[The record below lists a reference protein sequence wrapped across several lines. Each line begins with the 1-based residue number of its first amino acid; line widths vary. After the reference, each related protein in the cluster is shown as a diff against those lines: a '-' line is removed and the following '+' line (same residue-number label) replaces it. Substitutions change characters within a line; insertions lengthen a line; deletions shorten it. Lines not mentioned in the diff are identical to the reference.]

1 MSKLK
6 KLTQQQLFLPI
17 FCMILVL
24 CVNMIYDV
32 SQGRDFYEFFKIG
45 IQNELLSGRLVN
57 ILNRGSE
64 VAILAIG
71 MTLVVSASAG
81 TDISVGS
88 VMALS
93 AGVCCTL
100 LAGAA
105 APQAT
110 ELAVPL
116 IVGVL
121 AALVVGCVCG
131 AKMNRG
137 SEVAIL
143 AIGMTLVVSAS
154 AGTDISVGSVMA
166 LSAGVC
172 CTLLAGAAAPQA
184 TELAVPLIVG
194 VLAALVVG
202 CVCGAFNGA
211 LVAYLNIQ
219 PMVATLILWTAAR
232 AIGLLVCNNLI
243 VYVRNDAFA
252 MFGGYIGPVP
262 TPLIIAAVCI
272 AVVTIVLKKS
282 ALGLYIQSVGINKKA
297 SRIAGLNSQKIIFLC
312 YVLCGLCA
320 GIAGV
325 VASSRITSAD
335 TNNIGLNFELD
346 AILAVALGGN
356 SLAGGKFNLAGS
368 IIGAYTIQAITTTM
382 YNLGVSSAVNP
393 VFKAVIVIVIVA
405 VQAPPVKA
413 FFKKLSAKRQAEKE
427 VKGAVGV

>member
-71 MTLVVSASAG
+71 MTLVVSS
-81 TDISVGS
+81 
-88 VMALS
+88 
-93 AGVCCTL
+93 
-100 LAGAA
+100 
-105 APQAT
+105 
-110 ELAVPL
+110 
-116 IVGVL
+116 
-121 AALVVGCVCG
+121 
-131 AKMNRG
+131 
-137 SEVAIL
+137 
-143 AIGMTLVVSAS
+143 S

-272 AVVTIVLKKS
+272 AVVTVVLKKS

-393 VFKAVIVIVIVA
+393 VFKAVIVILIVA

-413 FFKKLSAKRQAEKE
+413 YFKKLSAKRQAEKE

>member
-1 MSKLK
+1 MTKLK
-6 KLTQQQLFLPI
+6 KLTQQRLFLPI
-17 FCMILVL
+17 FCMLLVL
-24 CVNMIYDV
+24 CVNMIYDLV
-32 SQGRDFYEFFKIG
+32 QGNDFYNFFKITLT
-45 IQNELLSGRLVN
+45 NDLLSGRIIN
-57 ILNRGSE
+57 IL
-64 VAILAIG
+64 
-71 MTLVVSASAG
+71 
-81 TDISVGS
+81 
-88 VMALS
+88 
-93 AGVCCTL
+93 
-100 LAGAA
+100 
-105 APQAT
+105 
-110 ELAVPL
+110 
-116 IVGVL
+116 
-121 AALVVGCVCG
+121 
-131 AKMNRG
+131 NRG

-413 FFKKLSAKRQAEKE
+413 FFKKLSAKRQAGKE

>member
-6 KLTQQQLFLPI
+6 KLTKQQLFLPI
-17 FCMILVL
+17 FCMLLVL
-24 CVNMIYDV
+24 CVNIVYDV
-32 SQGRDFYEFFKIG
+32 AQGRDFYDFFKIY
-45 IQNELLSGRLVN
+45 IQNDMLNGRIVN

-121 AALVVGCVCG
+121 AAL
-131 AKMNRG
+131 
-137 SEVAIL
+137 L
-143 AIGMTLVVSAS
+143 
-154 AGTDISVGSVMA
+154 
-166 LSAGVC
+166 
-172 CTLLAGAAAPQA
+172 
-184 TELAVPLIVG
+184 
-194 VLAALVVG
+194 VG

-252 MFGGYIGPVP
+252 MFGGYIGPIP
-262 TPLIIAAVCI
+262 TPIIIAAICI
-272 AVVTIVLKKS
+272 AVITVVLKKS
-282 ALGLYIQSVGINKKA
+282 AMGMYIQSVGINRRA

-320 GIAGV
+320 GIAGL

-335 TNNIGLNFELD
+335 TNNIGLNFEMD
-346 AILAVALGGN
+346 AILAAALGGN
-356 SLAGGKFNLAGS
+356 SLAGGRFNLAGS

-393 VFKAVIVIVIVA
+393 VFKAVIVILIVA

-413 FFKKLSAKRQAEKE
+413 YFKKLSAKRQAEKE